1 MEFGVAKQTDDE
13 YDHLRAVL
21 LEIMFSATSLL
32 VITLLAGS
40 WISTLSSQGSASGSL
55 AFKLTSGSG
64 RTLERVAVSIRLDN
78 PEPPGRAISK
88 TLTTDGSGNLV
99 IDNIPASTYTYT
111 VWLEAVG
118 FDDYSEEN
126 IVIRSGQVTARKV
139 MLDSAQEISFVRLG
153 WEKIYEFVYRC
164 SNLIAFPQRLQ
175 IVSRTRTFTDAHD
188 WAAWWHNYGLE
199 APPVDF
205 KKHRVAALVDA
216 HGQVLGARRIRRIT
230 YNPRNNQTVVR
241 ISQERYDDTMVH
253 LTVIACDADF
263 VLFPAHP
270 SEVVF
275 R

>member
-1 MEFGVAKQTDDE
+1 
-13 YDHLRAVL
+13 
-21 LEIMFSATSLL
+21 MFSTTALL

-40 WISTLSSQGSASGSL
+40 WISILSSRGSASGSL
-55 AFKLTSGSG
+55 AFKLTSSSG

-78 PEPPGRAISK
+78 PDPPGRHISK

-118 FDDYSEEN
+118 FDDYSEDN
-126 IVIRSGQVTARKV
+126 IVIRSGEVTARKV
-139 MLDSAQEISFVRLG
+139 TLDSAQEISFVRLG
-153 WEKIYEFVYRC
+153 SEKIYEFVNRC
-164 SNLIAFPQRLQ
+164 SNLIPFPQRLQ
-175 IVSRTRTFTDAHD
+175 RVHRAFTDAHD
-188 WAAWWHNYGLE
+188 WEAWWHNYGLE

-216 HGQVLGARRIRRIT
+216 NGQVLGARRIRRIT

-253 LTVIACDADF
+253 LAVIACDADF
-263 VLFPAHP
+263 ALFPANP

-275 R
+275 RW